1 MGMLSQQPVHVALSS
16 GVASASFQPIGLG
29 VSHVN
34 HPHLGFVK
42 EEIVGPFH
50 FVLDQEELFCPA
62 IPQSFGPQPMN
73 PVNCVTNEPAPQTER
88 HDSHSVI
95 QSLLAESPSTSKDQN
110 QARVLFL

>member
-1 MGMLSQQPVHVALSS
+1 MLSQQPVHVALSS
-16 GVASASFQPIGLG
+16 GVASVSLHSIVLG
-29 VSHVN
+29 VSNVN

-42 EEIVGPFH
+42 EGIVSPFH
-50 FVLDQEELFCPA
+50 FMLDHEELFFPA

-73 PVNCVTNEPAPQTER
+73 PVNCITNEPAPHTER

>member
-16 GVASASFQPIGLG
+16 GIASMSFQPIGLG
-29 VSHVN
+29 ISHVN
-34 HPHLGFVK
+34 HPHLSFVK

-50 FVLDQEELFCPA
+50 FVLDQEELFCPV

-73 PVNCVTNEPAPQTER
+73 SVNCVTNGLAPHTER